1 MEKELTKIITEAKEI
16 YLKEL
21 AKRNKENVLMD
32 ETSVKMFN
40 ILDKNIRIKKGS
52 DSNEK

>member
-1 MEKELTKIITEAKEI
+1 MEKELIDIISAAKKV

-21 AKRNKENVLMD
+21 ARRNKKNLLMD

-40 ILDKNIRIKKGS
+40 ILDKNIKIKKGS
-52 DSNEK
+52 DNDEK